1 MQQPET
7 DISGFEFKTVATA
20 DVSPDDVALMH
31 ELFDACYREANH
43 EHLDKSLT
51 VLRYV
56 TFAHRGG
63 EPAAFALADHL
74 IVDLPRL
81 PQTTLTRGGLCC
93 VLPEF
98 RRHGLFGALMARSIA
113 AGDMRSP
120 GRMLTVGRM
129 AHPGAFRMLSVRPGI
144 VPKPDVTP
152 TAWQQEV
159 GQAVAGIYGVE
170 NFDPETFVC
179 IGSGKPIGYPVMELT
194 AEKHE
199 WNVFKPVDR
208 DRGDALLGIA
218 WNPDP
223 PEGWEEASAL
233 A

>member
-1 MQQPET
+1 MQQPEI
-7 DISGFEFKTVATA
+7 DISGFEFKTVTTA

-43 EHLDKSLT
+43 EHLDKSRG
-51 VLRYV
+51 VLRHV
-56 TFAHRGG
+56 TFAWRDGR
-63 EPAAFALADHL
+63 PAAFGLADSL

-81 PQTTLTRGGLCC
+81 PQQRLTLGGLCC
-93 VLPEF
+93 VLPDF
-98 RRHGLFGALMARSIA
+98 RRHGLFGALMARSIV

-144 VPKPDVTP
+144 VPKPGVTP
-152 TAWQQEV
+152 TAWQREV
-159 GQAVAGIYGVE
+159 GQTVADIYGVE
-170 NFDPETFVC
+170 NFDPATFVC
-179 IGSGKPIGYPVMELT
+179 VGSGKPIGYPVMELT
-194 AEKHE
+194 AEEHE
-199 WNVFKPVDR
+199 WDVFDPVDR

-223 PEGWEEASAL
+223 PEGWEASGAL
-233 A
+233 V